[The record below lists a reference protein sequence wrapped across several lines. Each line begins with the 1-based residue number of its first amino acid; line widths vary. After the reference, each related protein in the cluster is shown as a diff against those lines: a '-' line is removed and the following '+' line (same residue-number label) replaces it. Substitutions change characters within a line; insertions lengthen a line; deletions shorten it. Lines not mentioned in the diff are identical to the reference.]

1 MRRNKIPVGE
11 PAPFGWAGQQI
22 FLFRMI
28 AMQRVVEPGDHPRR
42 VAEGRVL
49 GDVVDALPVNPHL
62 PPVVQAVEKFLAGV
76 GKQAFHV

>member
-1 MRRNKIPVGE
+1 MRRDKIPVGE
-11 PAPFGWAGQQI
+11 PAPFGRAGQQI

-28 AMQRVVEPGDHPRR
+28 AMQRVVEPGDHARR

-49 GDVVDALPVNPHL
+49 GDVVDALAVDPHF
-62 PPVVQAVEKFLAGV
+62 PPVVQALEKFLAGV